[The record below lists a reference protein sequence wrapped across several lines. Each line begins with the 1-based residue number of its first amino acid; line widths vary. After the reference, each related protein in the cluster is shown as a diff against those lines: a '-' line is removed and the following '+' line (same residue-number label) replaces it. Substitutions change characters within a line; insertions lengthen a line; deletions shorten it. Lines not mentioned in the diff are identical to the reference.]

1 MTKGLRYGIGLKSGI
16 PANQKPFLISK
27 QVADDAKHTYTIGR
41 ARNISETTKKRQMEV
56 IDYFE
61 KMVQKQN
68 ITDYL

>member
-41 ARNISETTKKRQMEV
+41 ARNISETTKRRQMEV
-56 IDYFE
+56 VTYFE
-61 KMVQKQN
+61 NMVKKHS